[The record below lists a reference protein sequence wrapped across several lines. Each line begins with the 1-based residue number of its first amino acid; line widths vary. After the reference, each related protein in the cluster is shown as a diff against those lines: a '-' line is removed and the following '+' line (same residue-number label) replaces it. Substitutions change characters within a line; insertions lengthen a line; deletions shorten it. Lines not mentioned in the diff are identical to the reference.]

1 MTGRKMPLGK
11 IKEDETKMDKVKNMI
26 VKLISRALS
35 MEEFEA
41 WLYNDEYVNSHIVD
55 DEDILELLS
64 INLKSKYARAELEK
78 YLYAKFEEEDCLIEQ
93 VKVNCEVLVSSD
105 LMQKDF
111 ESFLHSLYRLHD
123 WDKDYRLISQAYWFD
138 DEWSLA
144 MDGYSD
150 RNRLEKEVLAYAE
163 EVLQKLSKA
172 DKDEMLAILNE
183 GVETKLTNDVTQTL
197 NESIASNNVPL
208 AETKKRTR
216 KWFEFWK

>member
-1 MTGRKMPLGK
+1 MPLGK
-11 IKEDETKMDKVKNMI
+11 IKEDKTKMDKVKNMI

-41 WLYNDEYVNSHIVD
+41 WLYNDEYVNNHILD
-55 DEDILELLS
+55 DEGILELLS

-78 YLYAKFEEEDCLIEQ
+78 YLYAKFGEEVCLIEQ

-150 RNRLEKEVLAYAE
+150 RNRLEKEVLAYAK

-172 DKDEMLAILNE
+172 DKDEMLEILNE
-183 GVETKLTNDVTQTL
+183 GVEIKLTTEVTPAL
-197 NESIASNNVPL
+197 NESKSPNNVSL
-208 AETKKRTR
+208 AESKERTR